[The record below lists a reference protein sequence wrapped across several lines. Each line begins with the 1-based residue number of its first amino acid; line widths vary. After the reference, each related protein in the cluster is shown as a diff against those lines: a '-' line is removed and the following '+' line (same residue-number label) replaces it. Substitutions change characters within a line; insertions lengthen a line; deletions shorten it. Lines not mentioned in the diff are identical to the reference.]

1 MEYPQGR
8 SNQQRPQKPE
18 MKRKRGGLNH
28 ERPEIEDVDDLSEG
42 EVVEPTPT
50 PKQKLETI
58 KKKKGTKICK
68 KFRQGKCHRGDNC
81 IYLHTK
87 KSGKFNNV
95 GESNGEG
102 TLEVNEEKP
111 KSLYLAVFQSHF
123 MLIVVIT
130 KSNGTGKYN
139 SIAGILAFSGA
150 WITET

>member
-1 MEYPQGR
+1 
-8 SNQQRPQKPE
+8 
-18 MKRKRGGLNH
+18 MKRKRDFLNG
-28 ERPEIEDVDDLSEG
+28 ERPEIEDVDGLSEG
-42 EVVEPTPT
+42 EVVDPKLT
-50 PKQKLETI
+50 PKQKMETI
-58 KKKKGTKICK
+58 KKKKGTKVCK

-87 KSGKFNNV
+87 KSAKFNNA

-102 TLEVNEEKP
+102 TLVVNEEKP
-111 KSLYLAVFQSHF
+111 KSLYLAVCRSHF

-139 SIAGILAFSGA
+139 SIAGIVAFSRA